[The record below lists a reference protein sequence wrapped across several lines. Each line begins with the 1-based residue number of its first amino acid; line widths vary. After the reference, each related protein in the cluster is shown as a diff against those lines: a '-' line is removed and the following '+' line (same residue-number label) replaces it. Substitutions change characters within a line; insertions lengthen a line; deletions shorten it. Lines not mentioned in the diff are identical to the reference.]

1 MYIRVGVG
9 FGLLL
14 FVFMGKLPIFVPM
27 KKSEFSF
34 IDDIAKTFGTL
45 PHNGFEP
52 IGDDCTVLDMGTDA
66 LVISTDMLVEDVHF
80 LRGASTAEE
89 VGYKS
94 LMVNLSDVAAMGATP
109 TAVLLSLSLS
119 EATQGEWVEGFM
131 RGFYEGCQRYG
142 VALVGGDTTASRDKV
157 CINVVAIGRAPKANI
172 KRRSAAKVSDIICVT
187 GKLGASS
194 KGLVDI
200 MFGDLDTAA
209 AKAHR
214 RAQARIVDGRW
225 LGECEAVHAMM
236 DVSDGIASDIK
247 HIMEQSGVGAE
258 IELTKIPSDY
268 DIRYAT
274 TGGEDYELLLTVAPE
289 RFDEVAEALYR
300 ATGTTLTAIGVI
312 TADGELRWLENGVP
326 SELELR
332 GFTHF

>member
-1 MYIRVGVG
+1 
-9 FGLLL
+9 
-14 FVFMGKLPIFVPM
+14 M

-34 IDDIAKTFGTL
+34 IDNIAKTFGAL

-52 IGDDCTVLDMGTDA
+52 IGDDCTVLDMGIDA

-80 LRGASTAEE
+80 LRGASSPEE

-119 EATQGEWVEGFM
+119 ETTQGEWVDGFM
-131 RGFYEGCQRYG
+131 RGFYEGCAKYG

-157 CINVVAIGRAPKANI
+157 CINVVAIGRAPKANL
-172 KRRSAAKVSDIICVT
+172 KRRSAAQVDDIICVT
-187 GKLGASS
+187 GKLGISS

-200 MFGDLDTAA
+200 MFGDLNTVA

-214 RAQARIVDGRW
+214 RAQARIEEGKW
-225 LGECEAVHAMM
+225 LGKCEAVHAMM
-236 DVSDGIASDIK
+236 DVSDGVASDIK
-247 HIMEQSGVGAE
+247 HIMELSKVGAE
-258 IELTKIPSDY
+258 IELDKIPTDS
-268 DIRYAT
+268 DIRFAT
-274 TGGEDYELLLTVAPE
+274 TGGEDYELLLTVDSAA
-289 RFDEVAEALYR
+289 FDTIAEELFK
-300 ATGTTLTAIGVI
+300 ATGTTLTKIGAITEGDSL
-312 TADGELRWLENGVP
+312 TWLEEGKP
-326 SELELR
+326 RELDLN

>member
-1 MYIRVGVG
+1 
-9 FGLLL
+9 
-14 FVFMGKLPIFVPM
+14 MG
-27 KKSEFSF
+27 
-34 IDDIAKTFGTL
+34 A
-45 PHNGFEP
+45 
-52 IGDDCTVLDMGTDA
+52 DA

-80 LRGASTAEE
+80 LRGASSAEE

-119 EATQGEWVEGFM
+119 ETTQGEWVEGFM
-131 RGFYEGCQRYG
+131 RGFYEGCEKYG

-157 CINVVAIGRAPKANI
+157 CINVVAIGRAPMSNI
-172 KRRSAAKVSDIICVT
+172 KRRSAAKVGDLICVT

-200 MFGDLDTAA
+200 MFGDLNTAA
-209 AKAHR
+209 AKIHR
-214 RAQARIVDGRW
+214 CAQARIEEGKL
-225 LGECEAVHAMM
+225 LGACEAVHAMM

-258 IELTKIPSDY
+258 VYLESVPTDY
-268 DIRYAT
+268 DIRFAT
-274 TGGEDYELLLTVAPE
+274 TGGEDYELLLTVDPTA
-289 RFDEVAEALYR
+289 FVEVAEALHE
-300 ATGTTLTAIGVI
+300 ATGTPLTAIGRV
-312 TADGELRWLENGVP
+312 TEGGELVWLDNGVP
-326 SELELR
+326 AEIELK

>member
-1 MYIRVGVG
+1 MCSLNSLNSLNSLI
-9 FGLLL
+9 
-14 FVFMGKLPIFVPM
+14 VFPENFAIFAHM

-34 IDDIAKTFGTL
+34 IDDIAKTFGSL
-45 PHNGFEP
+45 PHHGFEP

-80 LRGASTAEE
+80 MRGASSPDEG
-89 VGYKS
+89 GYTS
-94 LMVNLSDVAAMGATP
+94 LMVNISDVAAMGATP

-131 RGFYEGCQRYG
+131 RGFYEGCAKYG

-157 CINVVAIGRAPKANI
+157 CINVVAIGRASKANI
-172 KRRSAAKVSDIICVT
+172 KRRSAAKVGDLICVT

-200 MFGDLDTAA
+200 MFGDLNTAA
-209 AKAHR
+209 AKVHR
-214 RAQARIVDGRW
+214 RAQARIAEGKL
-225 LGECEAVHAMM
+225 LGGCEAVHAMM

-247 HIMEQSGVGAE
+247 HIMEQSNVGAE
-258 IELTKIPSDY
+258 IELKQVPTDY
-268 DIRYAT
+268 DIRFAT

-289 RFDEVAEALYR
+289 CYNEVAETLHS
-300 ATGTTLTAIGVI
+300 ATGTPLTAIGRIVE
-312 TADGELRWLENGVP
+312 G
-326 SELELR
+326 SELKWFEDGAPAEIELQ

>member
-1 MYIRVGVG
+1 
-9 FGLLL
+9 
-14 FVFMGKLPIFVPM
+14 M

-34 IDDIAKTFGTL
+34 IDNIAKTFGAL

-80 LRGASTAEE
+80 LRGASSPEE

-119 EATQGEWVEGFM
+119 ETTQGEWVDGFM
-131 RGFYEGCQRYG
+131 RGFYEGCAKYG

-157 CINVVAIGRAPKANI
+157 CINVVAIGRAPKANL
-172 KRRSAAKVSDIICVT
+172 KRRSAAQVGDIICVT

-200 MFGDLDTAA
+200 MFGDLNTAA
-209 AKAHR
+209 AKVHR
-214 RAQARIVDGRW
+214 RAQARIEEGRW
-225 LGECEAVHAMM
+225 LGECKAVHAMM
-236 DVSDGIASDIK
+236 DVSDGVASDIR

-258 IELTKIPSDY
+258 IELQNIPTDY

-274 TGGEDYELLLTVAPE
+274 TGGEDYELLLTIAPD
-289 RFDEVAEALYR
+289 RFEEVAKTLYD
-300 ATGTTLTAIGVI
+300 ATGTTLTAIGRI
-312 TADGELRWLENGVP
+312 TADNELKWLDKGVP

>member
-1 MYIRVGVG
+1 
-9 FGLLL
+9 
-14 FVFMGKLPIFVPM
+14 M

-34 IDDIAKTFGTL
+34 IDNIAKTFGAL

-80 LRGASTAEE
+80 LRGASSPEE

-119 EATQGEWVEGFM
+119 ETTQGEWVDGFM
-131 RGFYEGCQRYG
+131 RGFYEGCAKYG

-157 CINVVAIGRAPKANI
+157 CINVVAIGRAPKANL
-172 KRRSAAKVSDIICVT
+172 KRRSAAQVGDIICVT
-187 GKLGASS
+187 GKLGISS

-200 MFGDLDTAA
+200 MFGDLNTVA

-214 RAQARIVDGRW
+214 RAQARIEEGKW

-236 DVSDGIASDIK
+236 DVSDGVASDIK

-258 IELTKIPSDY
+258 IELQNIPTDY

-274 TGGEDYELLLTVAPE
+274 TGGEDYELLLTIAPD
-289 RFDEVAEALYR
+289 RFEEVAKTLYD
-300 ATGTTLTAIGVI
+300 ATGTTLTAIGRI
-312 TADGELRWLENGVP
+312 TADNELKWLDKGVP

>member
-1 MYIRVGVG
+1 
-9 FGLLL
+9 
-14 FVFMGKLPIFVPM
+14 M
-27 KKSEFSF
+27 KKSEFSL
-34 IDDIAKTFGTL
+34 IGDIAQMFGEL

-52 IGDDCTVLDMGTDA
+52 IGDDCTVLDIGADA

-80 LRGASTAEE
+80 LRGASTPEE

-119 EATQGEWVEGFM
+119 EAAQGDWVDGFM
-131 RGFYEGCQRYG
+131 RGFYEGCSKYG
-142 VALVGGDTTASRDKV
+142 VALVGGDTTSSRDRIV
-157 CINVVAIGRAPKANI
+157 INVVAIGRAPKANI
-172 KRRSAAKVSDIICVT
+172 KRRSAAKVGDLICVT
-187 GKLGASS
+187 GRLGASS

-200 MFGDLDTAA
+200 MFGDLNTPAA
-209 AKAHR
+209 RIHR
-214 RAQARIVDGRW
+214 RAQARIAEGAF
-225 LGECEAVHAMM
+225 LGEFEAVHAMM

-258 IELTKIPSDY
+258 IYLDVVPTDY

-274 TGGEDYELLLTVAPE
+274 TGGEDYELLLTVDP
-289 RFDEVAEALYR
+289 RHFVEVAETLR
-300 ATGTTLTAIGVI
+300 TKTETPLTAIGRI
-312 TADGELRWLENGVP
+312 TEGGELVWLDNGAP
-326 SELELR
+326 ADIELR